1 MGSDNAC
8 QTEVA
13 VAYHMVS
20 FTVSPRGHPEILREA
35 LCSSSW
41 VFLLQISVFLVSL
54 FSIFIYYPP
63 FLFLYFSLLCPSLS
77 HSSLFSCESYFCDL
91 GFTFFKASKSKVIA
105 HLPGRHLHS
114 TCHNMGALCSVKGHH
129 SIEISLA

>member
-13 VAYHMVS
+13 IAYHMVS

-54 FSIFIYYPP
+54 FSIFIYSPP
-63 FLFLYFSLLCPSLS
+63 SFSFIFLSFVPLSPILPSFLVSPIS
-77 HSSLFSCESYFCDL
+77 
-91 GFTFFKASKSKVIA
+91 VI
-105 HLPGRHLHS
+105 
-114 TCHNMGALCSVKGHH
+114 
-129 SIEISLA
+129 